1 MSLFSSHPLLTEA
14 ERKKIAETIAE
25 VERGTEG
32 EIRVGIRKRRT
43 LGERKLTLHQFALK
57 NFYEHGMDKTKH
69 KNGVLLFF
77 SMSERS
83 FQIIA
88 DEGIHRKVSDGYWE
102 ELAAAMSSHFK
113 AKRFCEGI
121 CEAVKEVGKKLQQE
135 FPRTSNEA
143 DDLPNEVSIT

>member
-1 MSLFSSHPLLTEA
+1 MALFSSHPLLTEA
-14 ERKKIAETIAE
+14 ERKKIAETIAG

-43 LGERKLTLHQFALK
+43 WSERKLTLHQFALK

-69 KNGVLLFF
+69 RNGVLLFF

-88 DEGIHRKVSDGYWE
+88 DEGIHQKVTDRYWE
-102 ELAAAMSSHFK
+102 DLAASMSGHFK
-113 AKRFCEGI
+113 EKRFCDGI
-121 CEAVKEVGKKLQQE
+121 CEAVKEVGKKLREE

-143 DDLPNEVSIT
+143 DDLPNDVSIT